1 MYKILV
7 LLLTINLCTYGAM
20 PKLYSAIG
28 DPLYQEIPAVE
39 KMSKINYFKNNRAQL
54 DSFVREASEH
64 KRLGLLYDQ
73 KRKKKTLS
81 KDERQMYRNTLREL
95 EKKLLSISLIAKKG
109 LSEIIANKRTKDFR
123 QLTQTQLD
131 VLKKDP
137 QSVAE
142 IRAYAKT
149 LRHKQYLR
157 QKREEMQAEHKK
169 EAYEKML
176 RSAKNLNGT
185 WTGKSSDGSSVTAYF
200 EQEKLSLHY
209 TRPEHINIYKG
220 TYTMDKVLD
229 FQIYK
234 RELIKAG
241 VTHVRRIGLK
251 RKYELL
257 NISKKE
263 LHLKYKAENITLK
276 R

>member
-54 DSFVREASEH
+54 DSFIREAIEH

-73 KRKKKTLS
+73 KRKKKTLT
-81 KDERQMYRNTLREL
+81 KDERQMYRNTLHEL
-95 EKKLLSISLIAKKG
+95 EKKLLSISIIAKKG
-109 LSEIIANKRTKDFR
+109 LSDIVANNQAKYFR
-123 QLTQTQLD
+123 QLTQTQLEI
-131 VLKKDP
+131 LKKDP
-137 QSVAE
+137 NSVAE
-142 IRAYAKT
+142 IRAYAKK
-149 LRHKQYLR
+149 LRYKQYLR
-157 QKREEMQAEHKK
+157 QKRVEKQAEHKK

-185 WTGKSSDGSSVTAYF
+185 WKGKSSDGSAVTAYF

-209 TRPEHINIYKG
+209 TKEEHSNIYKG
-220 TYTMDKVLD
+220 TYTVGKALD
-229 FQIYK
+229 FHIYK

-241 VTHVRRIGLK
+241 VTHVRRIGLQ
-251 RKYELL
+251 RQYELL
-257 NISKKE
+257 SISKKE
-263 LHLKYKAENITLK
+263 LQMRYKAETIVLK